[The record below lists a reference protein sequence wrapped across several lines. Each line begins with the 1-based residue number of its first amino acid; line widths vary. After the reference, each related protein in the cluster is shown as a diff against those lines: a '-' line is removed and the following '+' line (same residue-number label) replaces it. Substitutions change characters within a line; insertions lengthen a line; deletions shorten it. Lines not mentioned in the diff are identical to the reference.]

1 MGIKHQQNSTSNML
15 GISIIRC
22 PGVRCVKKNLK
33 TIAGIVSSDVAFFI
47 IAVLIFIFLL
57 ISLSFRRIAFG
68 LLNSHEDHSKNVQG
82 IESYSRPIISHK
94 QLMELQSPG
103 NLAVSMIE
111 S

>member
-1 MGIKHQQNSTSNML
+1 ML
-15 GISIIRC
+15 GISIVRC

-33 TIAGIVSSDVAFFI
+33 TVAGIVSSDVAFFI

-68 LLNSHEDHSKNVQG
+68 LLNSPDEHSKNVQG

-103 NLAVSMIE
+103 NLPISIIE